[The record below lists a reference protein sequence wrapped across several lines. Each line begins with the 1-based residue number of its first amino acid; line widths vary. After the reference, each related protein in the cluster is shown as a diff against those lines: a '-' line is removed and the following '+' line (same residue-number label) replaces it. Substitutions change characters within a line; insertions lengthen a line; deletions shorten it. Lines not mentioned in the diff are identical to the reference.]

1 MRRSRGFKS
10 ATGCVMLFLL
20 LVSVSP
26 ALTPAEVIRKYG
38 DAVVVI
44 TTYSAAEDAIG
55 LGSGFIVDSTGII
68 VTCRHVIAGAYPAV
82 VKLLNGASFQDIR
95 VLGADS
101 ANDIAVIKVKG
112 RNLPTVKLS
121 RSDDVEVGEPV
132 IAVGNPK
139 GLENTVS
146 DGLLSGVREQEGTK
160 SLQISA
166 PISPGS
172 SGGPVFNSSGLVIG
186 VAAATLREGQNLN
199 FCVPIQYARPL
210 LACTSSVSLEEFS
223 RESRPNGGPQTPS
236 QAQATRSE
244 FLHGFIPLL
253 RLFWHMEMIVRYPEE
268 ERNAGSAGVNMAL
281 KAEQWGRFL
290 EGSAVLSAPTSK
302 LAQIKAA
309 YDAIARLWRD
319 GIDLGTQGVYRGDK
333 AAQAQGMAKAAMATS
348 MVRDE
353 RTLLV
358 LDLAMEYADDAGVKK
373 GDISRGLPAVF
384 DSLPAII
391 VGNLPNALS
400 DERSQIL
407 VGARDTLGFLYF
419 LDQPGVVVDSVMP
432 GSQASRSGM
441 RRGDV
446 IVGVDDT
453 NRVANVID
461 WWLLVLRKPTGV
473 TFPLNVLR
481 NGTRLTLNASMP
493 SGR

>member
-1 MRRSRGFKS
+1 MRRSRGFES
-10 ATGCVMLFLL
+10 ATGCAVLFAL

-82 VKLLNGASFQDIR
+82 VRLLNGASFQDIR
-95 VLGADS
+95 VLGVDS

-146 DGLLSGVREQEGTK
+146 DGLLSGVRELDGSK

-210 LACTSSVSLEEFS
+210 LAGTSSVSLEEFS
-223 RESRPNGGPQTPS
+223 RESRPSEGPQTTSLAP
-236 QAQATRSE
+236 ATRSE
-244 FLHGFIPLL
+244 FLHRFVPLL
-253 RLFWHMEMIVRYPEE
+253 RLFWHMEWIARYPEE
-268 ERNAGSAGVNMAL
+268 ERNAGSASVYLAL
-281 KAEQWGRFL
+281 EAEQWRRFL
-290 EGSAVLSAPTSK
+290 EESAMLSAPTDK
-302 LAQIKAA
+302 LADIKAT
-309 YDAIARLWRD
+309 YDAIARLQLD
-319 GIDLGTQGVYRGDK
+319 GIDLTTQGVYRGDK
-333 AAQAQGMAKAAMATS
+333 AAQAQGIAKAALATRR
-348 MVRDE
+348 VN
-353 RTLLV
+353 
-358 LDLAMEYADDAGVKK
+358 GV
-373 GDISRGLPAVF
+373 P
-384 DSLPAII
+384 P
-391 VGNLPNALS
+391 VGW
-400 DERSQIL
+400 
-407 VGARDTLGFLYF
+407 TLGL
-419 LDQPGVVVDSVMP
+419 VSV
-432 GSQASRSGM
+432 A
-441 RRGDV
+441 
-446 IVGVDDT
+446 
-453 NRVANVID
+453 
-461 WWLLVLRKPTGV
+461 
-473 TFPLNVLR
+473 
-481 NGTRLTLNASMP
+481 
-493 SGR
+493 